1 MAVADSRDLS
11 ETRSVPGLQHHFLQ
25 LRRRMERIPS
35 QGVAAK
41 HIIAMKFSTE
51 AIVAA
56 AVAVMFA
63 LLSLGAIARE
73 QGQGPARSWAQ
84 CVYRDEQRSSL
95 SQVAASETDVLLL
108 LNKRIPLPELAL

>member
-25 LRRRMERIPS
+25 LRRRVERIPF

-51 AIVAA
+51 AIVAL
-56 AVAVMFA
+56 AVAVVFV
-63 LLSLGAIARE
+63 LLSFGAIARE
-73 QGQGPARSWAQ
+73 QGQGPTRGGNNASIAASN
-84 CVYRDEQRSSL
+84 VNL
-95 SQVAASETDVLLL
+95 SQVAASETDVLGLY
-108 LNKRIPLPELAL
+108 

>member
-25 LRRRMERIPS
+25 LRRRVEQIPS

-41 HIIAMKFSTE
+41 HISAMKLSTE
-51 AIVAA
+51 AIVAL
-56 AVAVMFA
+56 AVAVVFV

-73 QGQGPARSWAQ
+73 QGQGPARGAHNSYIAASN
-84 CVYRDEQRSSL
+84 VNL
-95 SQVAASETDVLLL
+95 SQVAASETDVVGFY
-108 LNKRIPLPELAL
+108 